1 MGNLDKLVHQ
11 YYAKRRR
18 IVNKLVL
25 MALALALLAGCSGKD
40 KKEDTAISD
49 LATFRGL
56 SAAIETEEEF
66 VLYDVRTAE
75 EYEVGHIPGAINIPH
90 DVIGRTIP
98 IEDKDTP
105 IVLYCRSGNR
115 SGTAYRDLKS
125 LGYKNLFDFGGINT
139 WNGSLVSGSSPR

>member
-1 MGNLDKLVHQ
+1 MN
-11 YYAKRRR
+11 R
-18 IVNKLVL
+18 LVL
-25 MALALALLAGCSGKD
+25 IALALALLAGCSEKSA
-40 KKEDTAISD
+40 KEDSAASD
-49 LATFRGL
+49 LTTYGGL
-56 SAAIETEEEF
+56 SAAMEAKEEF